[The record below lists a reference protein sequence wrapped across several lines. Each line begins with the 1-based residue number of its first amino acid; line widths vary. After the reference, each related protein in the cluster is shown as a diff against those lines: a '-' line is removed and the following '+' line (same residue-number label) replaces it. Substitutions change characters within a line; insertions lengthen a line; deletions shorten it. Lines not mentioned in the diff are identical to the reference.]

1 MAQID
6 HTSDSLNRDQ
16 EIAVLLQQLEEASG
30 KDERLQLSLELGRR
44 LAVHGAYD
52 RAIDVLESA
61 LPLAEA
67 EGDRIRALRQLGEAN
82 LRLSRYQKAY
92 MHLGEALTLLSS
104 RPLSLE
110 LFQVYYDIAWMFYRQ
125 GYLDN
130 ARSYLDGARMA
141 LEGLPEGDGDGR
153 QQAEL
158 LHITGLIEAAAGNH
172 DLAAA
177 NLQMEAGIHRKAGD
191 DRWLAAVYNKLAS
204 VTFTRGD
211 IAGALEHQ
219 AFTHAL
225 AEKIGDDFR
234 LALSHKNYGD
244 IYFIAGDLPVALGH
258 YRRSDE
264 ICRSI
269 GNGLGQVF
277 ALAAIGRI
285 LAADG
290 EDPGA
295 KSHFD
300 QALEK
305 ARELELSDREACIL
319 VDLAEWHCLQSRPEA
334 AQESLRLAG
343 NIEMM
348 RGQTS
353 SPRHRVVLARA
364 LLMEPGIHGAVEA
377 QRLLENLLAKPIK
390 IDDEQMTA
398 VPELE
403 AQARFLLSRALWKQG
418 LSEPAEAEMG
428 RAAELLKGMADRMPQ
443 ELRHKFLSKP
453 AVSTILSKNG

>member
-1 MAQID
+1 MTEVD
-6 HTSDSLNRDQ
+6 KKNDTPNRDP
-16 EIAVLLQQLEEASG
+16 EIAGLVRQLDEASNRE
-30 KDERLQLSLELGRR
+30 ERLRLSLELGRR
-44 LAVHGAYD
+44 LAFHGAYE
-52 RAIDVLESA
+52 RTIEVLEPA
-61 LPLAEA
+61 LPLAYE
-67 EGDRIRALRQLGEAN
+67 EGDRIRVLRQLGEAN
-82 LRLSRYQKAY
+82 LRLSRYQRAY

-104 RPLSLE
+104 RPGSLE

-141 LEGLPEGDGDGR
+141 LEGLPEGGAGR

-191 DRWLAAVYNKLAS
+191 DRWLAAVYNKLSS
-204 VTFTRGD
+204 VTYARGN
-211 IAGALEHQ
+211 IAGALEYQ
-219 AFTHAL
+219 AQTHSL
-225 AEKIGDDFR
+225 SERIGDDFR

-258 YRRSDE
+258 YRRSED

-285 LAADG
+285 LAAGG

-305 ARELELSDREACIL
+305 ARELELRDREACIL

-348 RGQTS
+348 RGQAS
-353 SPRHRVVLARA
+353 SPRHRVVLARS
-364 LLMEPGIHGAVEA
+364 LLMSPGIHGAVEA
-377 QRLLENLLAKPIK
+377 QRLLENLLAKPLK

-403 AQARFLLSRALWKQG
+403 AMARFHLYQALIKQG
-418 LSEPAEAEMG
+418 LSDPAAAEMG
-428 RAAELLKGMADRMPQ
+428 RAADLLKGMAARMPQ
-443 ELRHKFLSKP
+443 ELRPKFLAKP
-453 AVSTILSKNG
+453 AVSVILPQDN

>member
-1 MAQID
+1 MAQLD
-6 HTSDSLNRDQ
+6 QTSDSLNRDP
-16 EIAVLLQQLEEASG
+16 EIAGLLRQLDQASG
-30 KDERLQLSLELGRR
+30 QKERLRLSLELGRR
-44 LAVHGAYD
+44 LAVHGAYE
-52 RAIDVLESA
+52 RVIEFLEPV

-67 EGDRIRALRQLGEAN
+67 EDDRVRILRQLGEAN
-82 LRLSRYQKAY
+82 LRLSRYQRAY

-104 RPLSLE
+104 RPGSVE

-141 LEGLPEGDGDGR
+141 LEGMPEGGAGR

-191 DRWLAAVYNKLAS
+191 DRWLAAVYNKLSS
-204 VTFTRGD
+204 VTYARGD

-219 AFTHAL
+219 ALTHSL
-225 AEKIGDDFR
+225 AERIGDDFR

-244 IYFIAGDLPVALGH
+244 IYFIAGDLPAALSH
-258 YRRSDE
+258 YRRSED

-285 LAADG
+285 LAAGG

-305 ARELELSDREACIL
+305 ARELELRDREACIL
-319 VDLAEWHCLQSRPEA
+319 VDLAEWHCLQNRPEA

-353 SPRHRVVLARA
+353 SPRHRVVLARS
-364 LLMEPGIHGAVEA
+364 LLMASGIHGAVEA
-377 QRLLENLLAKPIK
+377 QRLLENLLSRPLK

-403 AQARFLLSRALWKQG
+403 AMARFLLSQALSKQG
-418 LSEPAEAEMG
+418 LSESAAAEKG
-428 RAAELLKGMADRMPQ
+428 RAVDLLEGMVVRMPE
-443 ELRHKFLSKP
+443 ELRRKFLAKP
-453 AVSTILSKNG
+453 EVSAILPKGG